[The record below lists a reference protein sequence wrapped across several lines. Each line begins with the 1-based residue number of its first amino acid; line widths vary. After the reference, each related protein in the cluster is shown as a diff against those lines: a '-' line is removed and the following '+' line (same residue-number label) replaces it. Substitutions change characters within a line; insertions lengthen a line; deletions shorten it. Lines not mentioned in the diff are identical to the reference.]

1 MVIELTLHCGVC
13 GSGFLHSV
21 LCNFNFLVARTS
33 ASAWVDW
40 LVLIGVLFRGDGHDG
55 LGLRGGEPCFSAPRF
70 IRHAGRNIPVGL
82 GSENLL
88 RTPLSTRLFLFLS
101 PSSTLGC
108 TRQAQN
114 RLNELRDRHMS
125 WVWSAICPW
134 RLSEP
139 SAIFSQSSV
148 WFFAKWACVS
158 IPYCLSQR
166 TSQLPIGTPSYNTR
180 CRDA

>member
-1 MVIELTLHCGVC
+1 MVIELTLHCGVH
-13 GSGFLHSV
+13 GSRSLHSA
-21 LCNFNFLVARTS
+21 LRNSNFLVARTS
-33 ASAWVDW
+33 ASAWVDR
-40 LVLIGVLFRGDGHDG
+40 LVLIGVLFWGNGHDG
-55 LGLRGGEPCFSAPRF
+55 LGSRGGEPRFSAPRF

-101 PSSTLGC
+101 LSSTLGC
-108 TRQAQN
+108 ARQTQN
-114 RLNELRDRHMS
+114 CLNELRDRHMS
-125 WVWSAICPW
+125 WVWSVICPR

-148 WFFAKWACVS
+148 WFFAKWTCVS

-166 TSQLPIGTPSYNTR
+166 TSWLLIGTPSYNTR
-180 CRDA
+180 RRDA